1 MRNDSINVNCEL
13 GKTTEEAVVVNL
25 FPTYQ
30 ICTESLNKLRKSQK
44 KIASFVAEIWTEGF
58 PNTKHNC

>member
-44 KIASFVAEIWTEGF
+44 KIASFVAEI
-58 PNTKHNC
+58 